1 MSEALWARL
10 QADGLVEGERPAP
23 GKIASPWYVRA
34 MLGIAGWIGAFFLI
48 LFVGVAFAALMND
61 GPSTIVLGALCC
73 GAAWFIFSKF
83 DGNDFAEQFALVI
96 SLVGQMLVCVGLG
109 LLIRPEQAA
118 YYLLLAAV
126 EAGLALL
133 IPNFLHR
140 VLATSGAAVALAL
153 AVYLLQLHGLSA
165 PLLCA
170 GLAYVWLEP
179 KRWAADGKLWRPVGY
194 GLVLALLLAEM
205 FRIVGAGDLIGGGS
219 SYYGAP
225 QTWIAIH
232 GPMIGRGL
240 IALVLGW
247 VAFAICRSEGLAPN
261 GRTTILAVA
270 AAVAFGL
277 LAIGA
282 PGLASAVLV
291 LLLGFAAGN
300 RILMAVGILSLLG
313 FVSHYY
319 YSLYATLLE
328 KSGLLAATGLVLL
341 GACFALRRTA
351 SASAATE
358 ADHG

>member
-1 MSEALWARL
+1 MNALWTRL
-10 QADGLVEGERPAP
+10 QAEGLVEGEPPAAD
-23 GKIASPWYVRA
+23 KAAPWYVRA

-48 LFVGVAFAALMND
+48 LFVGVAFASIMND
-61 GPSTIVLGALCC
+61 GASSIVLGALCC
-73 GAAWFIFSKF
+73 AAAWFMFRQF
-83 DGNDFAEQFALVI
+83 DGNDFAEQFALAI
-96 SLVGQMLVCVGLG
+96 SLVGQMMIVVGLG
-109 LLIRPEQAA
+109 LYLKPEQAPF
-118 YYLLLAAV
+118 YLAVAAV
-126 EAGLALL
+126 EIGLALL
-133 IPNFLHR
+133 VPNFLHR

-153 AVYLLQLHGLSA
+153 AIYMLQLHGLSA

-179 KRWAADGKLWRPVGY
+179 KRWATDGRLWRPIGY
-194 GLVLALLLAEM
+194 GLVLALLLAET

-247 VAFAICRSEGLAPN
+247 VAFAICRGEGLAPN
-261 GRTTILAVA
+261 SRTTIVAVA
-270 AAVAFGL
+270 AALAFGL
-277 LAIGA
+277 LALGA

-328 KSGLLAATGLVLL
+328 KSGLLAVTGLVLL

-351 SASAATE
+351 SAPAATE
-358 ADHG
+358 AGHA